1 MGSGEKLHGKRYYRN
16 CPYVTADPTLM
27 VRPFTSLSVVR
38 HLPLCIILCGSACS
52 SDAARR
58 ARGTDSTGEA
68 LLSAARWPSAVS
80 DSVVQ
85 FGHDDQ
91 EGRNALPQAVANL
104 DTATLFA
111 ALRADSARSRWL
123 KDRVVRFGWPTPG
136 QASDSAAQAAWLI
149 LQHSP
154 DTAWQADM
162 LPVLEQLASSGALPP
177 DDVAMLSD
185 RVQVRRGAPQRY
197 ATQFTMVD
205 GRLLPEP
212 VGDTVG
218 LDARRAGVGLP
229 PMAVYVRR
237 MQEQFKVPVVWPPPR

>member
-1 MGSGEKLHGKRYYRN
+1 MMPSTRRLLAV
-16 CPYVTADPTLM
+16 CVA
-27 VRPFTSLSVVR
+27 
-38 HLPLCIILCGSACS
+38 LCCSACN

-58 ARGTDSTGEA
+58 APAADTVGTVTGSSGPWPIA
-68 LLSAARWPSAVS
+68 LS
-80 DSVVQ
+80 DSLLRL
-85 FGHDDQ
+85 GEEDQ
-91 EGRNALPQAVANL
+91 TGRDALARAAANQ

-111 ALRADSARSRWL
+111 SLRADSARSRWL
-123 KDRVVRFGWPTPG
+123 KDRVARFGWPTPA
-136 QASDSAAQAAWLI
+136 QASDAAARAAWLI

-162 LPVLEQLASSGALPP
+162 LPELERLASSGTLPP

-212 VGDTVG
+212 VSDTAG
-218 LDARRAGVGLP
+218 LDARRAAVGLP
-229 PMAVYVRR
+229 PMAEYVRR
-237 MQEQFKVPVVWPPPR
+237 MQEQFQVPVVWPPPR